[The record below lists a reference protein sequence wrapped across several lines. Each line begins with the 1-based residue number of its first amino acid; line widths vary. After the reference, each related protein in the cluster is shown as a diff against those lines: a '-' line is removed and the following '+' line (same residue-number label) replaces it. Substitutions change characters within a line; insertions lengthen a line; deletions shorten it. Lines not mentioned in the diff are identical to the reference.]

1 MTDWVQNQVE
11 NYKALASQTD
21 KYTKSNAKTLITL
34 KARQKLFGPFL
45 SYYYKVKGMLRIT
58 TKALGIADSGQKG
71 LIKSTLE
78 LTKVTKLLT
87 IPFKIFNLTTA
98 LIVGKVLAVIA
109 IFAYLSTSFGSTAEK
124 TSVLMNALGGVR
136 DSATN
141 LIDTIQGM
149 DWSPILDPLISAF
162 ESVQGFLIDMIVA
175 SLNLFSTLLDNMGG
189 VVEGIREILLS
200 INFSPI
206 IESLTLFTAAF
217 VSMVS
222 SIDFTSIIKTL
233 VSFGV
238 AFVNMIGNINFTSIL
253 DSLALFGAAFV
264 NMLSSIDLT
273 PLTNGL
279 TTVIEEVGNLLGS
292 INFAGFIDTMT
303 SLVPA
308 VQGFVGLIV
317 GIIFQLVSGIGG
329 ELLKLDLSPI
339 IDLLSAFASKIASID
354 FSGMGGG
361 LDYIIGLIVTLASE
375 MVTVVNIVL
384 AGFSDVAIMLLGLDW
399 SPITDMLILAFGLIA
414 HLVGT
419 FLISATKAF
428 GELFA
433 IFAELMMYLG
443 DVGVFQQLI
452 DITGM
457 LFAAVIFGFSSIFI
471 ALDLLGINWESIFGL
486 IVDVTAGF
494 VNFLMDSGLIP
505 FFVDL
510 IQYVVLLLTVFTFV
524 IGGILILFA
533 DMASYVTGPLWTIFT
548 AVIGGIVDLIAIASG
563 VALGIISVVFK
574 LMMLPA
580 RMFFGLMTGGIDGMF
595 EQVDKVFQEILGIA
609 IHTFSMIGGRVK
621 DMFDGTV
628 KIITAVIMLYLAPFL
643 YVNDKIN
650 QIFGVDI
657 IETLG
662 DSLSFMFDWIDGI
675 VDYFKSGFD
684 KLMKPIEDMMDKL
697 EELRD
702 IDITGGVSDAVG
714 DSFLGKGVKG
724 FGNMLGFS
732 QGGIARGPRSG
743 YAAELHGTEAVVP
756 LPDGRTIPVAIQ
768 GSMGGGN
775 HTENVTFTINVTGGG
790 DSAKIAKAVS
800 QEVQRAFR
808 TRSRSGGY
816 GRGL

>member
-1 MTDWVQNQVE
+1 
-11 NYKALASQTD
+11 
-21 KYTKSNAKTLITL
+21 
-34 KARQKLFGPFL
+34 
-45 SYYYKVKGMLRIT
+45 
-58 TKALGIADSGQKG
+58 
-71 LIKSTLE
+71 
-78 LTKVTKLLT
+78 
-87 IPFKIFNLTTA
+87 
-98 LIVGKVLAVIA
+98 
-109 IFAYLSTSFGSTAEK
+109 
-124 TSVLMNALGGVR
+124 
-136 DSATN
+136 
-141 LIDTIQGM
+141 
-149 DWSPILDPLISAF
+149 
-162 ESVQGFLIDMIVA
+162 
-175 SLNLFSTLLDNMGG
+175 
-189 VVEGIREILLS
+189 
-200 INFSPI
+200 
-206 IESLTLFTAAF
+206 
-217 VSMVS
+217 MVS

-433 IFAELMMYLG
+433 IFAQLIMYLG
-443 DVGVFQQLI
+443 EVGVFQQLI

-486 IVDVTAGF
+486 IVDVFAGF

-510 IQYVVLLLTVFTFV
+510 IQYVVILLSTFTFV
-524 IGGILILFA
+524 IGG
-533 DMASYVTGPLWTIFT
+533 Y
-548 AVIGGIVDLIAIASG
+548 
-563 VALGIISVVFK
+563 
-574 LMMLPA
+574 
-580 RMFFGLMTGGIDGMF
+580 
-595 EQVDKVFQEILGIA
+595 
-609 IHTFSMIGGRVK
+609 
-621 DMFDGTV
+621 
-628 KIITAVIMLYLAPFL
+628 
-643 YVNDKIN
+643 
-650 QIFGVDI
+650 
-657 IETLG
+657 
-662 DSLSFMFDWIDGI
+662 
-675 VDYFKSGFD
+675 
-684 KLMKPIEDMMDKL
+684 
-697 EELRD
+697 
-702 IDITGGVSDAVG
+702 
-714 DSFLGKGVKG
+714 
-724 FGNMLGFS
+724 
-732 QGGIARGPRSG
+732 
-743 YAAELHGTEAVVP
+743 
-756 LPDGRTIPVAIQ
+756 
-768 GSMGGGN
+768 
-775 HTENVTFTINVTGGG
+775 
-790 DSAKIAKAVS
+790 
-800 QEVQRAFR
+800 
-808 TRSRSGGY
+808 
-816 GRGL
+816 